1 MEVAAQEIWELLQRS
16 NDIIITSHVHPDGD
30 AIGSSLAMYHVLRS
44 LGKKATVLIDDHV
57 PECYSVLPGIQA
69 IRRPGGEGETPDLLL
84 LLDARMGRS
93 GRVMEHIQAP
103 VLNIDHHASNDGT
116 ADYVFLDA
124 DSSSTCEILYRMF
137 KEWGIPFTKEIAMNL
152 YVGIATDTGFF
163 RFENTT
169 ASSLEAA
176 AELVRLGAEPNL
188 LADALA
194 TKNFRDIRRMAKALQ
209 TAELFHDGQAVGVF
223 LDRSLKDLELTDEL
237 IDMIRFTEGVDI
249 AFLLKYEAE
258 NIYRVRMRSRFSDVS
273 KLMKPFGGGG
283 HAHAAG
289 CTLCMTLEEAKRVVV
304 KSFRNARELDM
315 RTWEGKSS
323 CSRDESE

>member
-1 MEVAAQEIWELLQRS
+1 MEWVCVFDEKW

-57 PECYSVLPGIQA
+57 PKCFSVLPGVQA
-69 IRRPGGEGETPDLLL
+69 IRRPGGEEEPPDLLL

-116 ADYVFLDA
+116 ADDLFLDA

-152 YVGIATDTGFF
+152 YAGIATDTGFF

-169 ASSLEAA
+169 AASFEAA
-176 AELVRLGAEPNL
+176 AELVRLGVEPNL

-194 TKNFRDIRRMAKALQ
+194 TKNFRDIQWMAKALQ
-209 TAELFHDGQAVGVF
+209 TAELFHDGKAVGVF
-223 LDRSLKDLELTDEL
+223 LDKSLKDLELTDEL

-258 NIYRVRMRSRFSDVS
+258 NVYRVRMRSHFSDVS
-273 KLMKPFGGGG
+273 KLMKSFGGGG

-289 CTLCMTLEEAKRVVV
+289 CTLEMGMEEARAKMIRAVQGN
-304 KSFRNARELDM
+304 F
-315 RTWEGKSS
+315 
-323 CSRDESE
+323 SEQAPAATTAGAIFLSK